1 MLNAS
6 TSPDGIKG
14 GCVLGRYELLLPI
27 ATGGM
32 AVVWAARLRGSRG
45 FQKIVAIKTIRPDL
59 SDDPSFEDM
68 LLDEASLAS
77 RIRHPHV
84 VEIHD
89 LGDENGVPYIVMEWI
104 DGEPLH
110 VLVKEASKSGGIP
123 LPLCVRI
130 GTQLCAG
137 LHAAHELR
145 DVDDKLV
152 GLVHRDVSPQN
163 VLVSWDGVAKLVD
176 FGIAKA
182 VGRVGGVTMA
192 GTVKGKTAYLAP
204 EQILGGE
211 VDRRSDVFATGTL
224 LYAITTGKHPF
235 RAEVDYETIANIVEE
250 KPPVRPGKLV
260 PGFPAQLEKVIMTAL
275 EKDPAKRF
283 QTASDMLRVLDH
295 ALPGNKRV
303 STDEDVAA
311 FFRPLVAERFESKRA
326 RIKKA
331 LRDADDRLAGL
342 EARKSFT
349 SEAMDALIEV
359 RGPAGT
365 PATGVRARDAAS
377 SPIDTASP
385 GPDTDDAHRSV
396 SGIIGRLRAGADA
409 PGGQRATVR
418 ARPMHKAQSPDDS
431 PADKVVIPPSPS
443 VPELAHATSSG
454 AVEASEAPP
463 TATASLDSSSQ
474 EAIGVAPPAPRH
486 ARHTVFVA
494 ASLAVLVAGTV
505 VGFLSRRALSSA
517 QPVTSAQPAVSA
529 PPPAPEPSL
538 GATSE
543 VPAVPSAT
551 ASSPAVEAS
560 STASAPPAP
569 PATSASAAST
579 LPAPATATTA
589 SAASTLPAP
598 ATATTASPAKPR
610 PKGRRYNPTSI

>member
-1 MLNAS
+1 MVFGESRSLLTAL
-6 TSPDGIKG
+6 TSPGSIKG

-110 VLVKEASKSGGIP
+110 VLAKEASASGGIP
-123 LPLCVRI
+123 MPLCVRI

-145 DVDDKLV
+145 DGDDKLV

-182 VGRVGGVTMA
+182 VGRVAGATMA

-211 VDRRSDVFATGTL
+211 VDRRSDIFATGSL
-224 LYAITTGKHPF
+224 LYSITTGKHPF
-235 RAEVDYETIANIVEE
+235 STEVDYETIANIVEE
-250 KPPVRPGKLV
+250 KPPVRPGKVV

-275 EKDPAKRF
+275 EKDPARRF
-283 QTASDMLRVLDH
+283 QTASDMLRALDH

-311 FFRPLVAERFESKRA
+311 FFRPLIAERFESKRA

-349 SEAMDALIEV
+349 SEAMEALIEV

-365 PATGVRARDAAS
+365 PATGVRARDPGS
-377 SPIDTASP
+377 SPIDTSSP
-385 GPDTDDAHRSV
+385 GRDTDDAHRSV

-409 PGGQRATVR
+409 PEGQRATVR
-418 ARPMHKAQSPDDS
+418 ARPMPKPQSPDHNA
-431 PADKVVIPPSPS
+431 ADRLVIPPAPS
-443 VPELAHATSSG
+443 VPEPAHATSSG
-454 AVEASEAPP
+454 AVDASEAS
-463 TATASLDSSSQ
+463 TTSTASLESCSEEETGAS
-474 EAIGVAPPAPRH
+474 PSAPRH
-486 ARHTVFVA
+486 SRRTVLIA
-494 ASLAVLVAGTV
+494 ASVAVLVAGTA
-505 VGFLSRRALSSA
+505 VGFLSGRAFSTA
-517 QPVTSAQPAVSA
+517 QPVTSAQPVVSA
-529 PPPAPEPSL
+529 SDPESSP

-543 VPAVPSAT
+543 APAVSSAT
-551 ASSPAVEAS
+551 PSSPAIEAS
-560 STASAPPAP
+560 AAASAPPA
-569 PATSASAAST
+569 SASAASA
-579 LPAPATATTA
+579 APASATTV
-589 SAASTLPAP
+589 
-598 ATATTASPAKPR
+598 TTVPAKSR
-610 PKGRRYNPTSI
+610 PKGRHYKPTSI